1 MIVRYIAAMIEMI
14 AGSSETNDPLE
25 MITTIID
32 QETVVTV
39 DVTVVTVDGT
49 AVTADEKTKI
59 VAEGDQV
66 LARLVSLNA
75 GICAI
80 VCANDV
86 PPAK

>member
-1 MIVRYIAAMIEMI
+1 MIVKYIAATIEMN
-14 AGSSETNDPLE
+14 AGSRETNDPLE

-59 VAEGDQV
+59 VVREIKCWPG
-66 LARLVSLNA
+66 S
-75 GICAI
+75 
-80 VCANDV
+80 
-86 PPAK
+86 

>member
-1 MIVRYIAAMIEMI
+1 MIVRYIAATNEMN
-14 AGSSETNDPLE
+14 AGSRETNDPLE

-32 QETVVTV
+32 QE
-39 DVTVVTVDGT
+39 TVVTVDGT